1 MPRVHPSLFLVPPE
15 PGPTWLFAP
24 ADNNAGKGVASAP
37 AVGFFMVK
45 YDSKAGARARAHASS
60 GDADVSWINS
70 RVLVCQKR
78 VAILYSFRSTASLR
92 WIAFLCE
99 KYLYVDYIYINITF
113 K

>member
-15 PGPTWLFAP
+15 PGATWLFAP
-24 ADNNAGKGVASAP
+24 ADNNAEKGVASAP

-70 RVLVCQKR
+70 RVLIVCQKR

-92 WIAFLCE
+92 RIAFLCE
-99 KYLYVDYIYINITF
+99 KYLYVDYIY
-113 K
+113 